1 MEPNKAVITEHVKVF
16 IRQRP
21 STSENSETALPHSAV
36 KSFSSSG
43 ECTYQAAPQKKKH
56 DFRFEGC
63 LGDGIEQCEV
73 YDRVARPIVDSALK
87 GYSGTI
93 FAYGPT
99 NSGKTHTIR
108 GGQDN
113 ELGIMPRFLIFRH
126 RCTLLLAARNCI

>member
-1 MEPNKAVITEHVKVF
+1 MEPNKAVITEHVKVY

-21 STSENSETALPHSAV
+21 STGENCETADSQSAV
-36 KSFSSSG
+36 RSFSSSG
-43 ECTYQAAPQKKKH
+43 ECVYQATPQKKKH
-56 DFRFEGC
+56 DFKFEGF
-63 LGDGIEQCEV
+63 LSDGIEQCEV

-108 GGQDN
+108 GGLNSD
-113 ELGIMPRFLIFRH
+113 LGIMPRLS
-126 RCTLLLAARNCI
+126 LLN

>member
-1 MEPNKAVITEHVKVF
+1 MESNKAIITEHVKVF
-16 IRQRP
+16 IRQRT
-21 STSENSETALPHSAV
+21 STSETAVSYSAV

-43 ECTYQAAPQKKKH
+43 ECAYQAAPQKKKH
-56 DFRFEGC
+56 DFKFEGC
-63 LGDGIEQCEV
+63 LGDGVEQREV

-108 GGQDN
+108 GGLDN
-113 ELGIMPRFLIFRH
+113 ESGIMPRS
-126 RCTLLLAARNCI
+126 